1 MKKVLMT
8 LSIITLAILL
18 VACGT
23 ESNYTDDE
31 NRDEVEITHVVST
44 GGVENEAGTSY
55 NGGNI
60 ETKEVTEIFLTNPS
74 RVAIFSYDAL
84 DMLDVVG
91 IENTSISKIGVV
103 KSNLPSFLTHY
114 DSDDYENI
122 GTLFMPDFDA
132 LDLFNPQLIIIG
144 GRSSGAY
151 DALKSAYPNANILD
165 VSLTYGEYSEGLTR
179 NVDNLGKIFPS
190 VETTLDNE
198 LSEII
203 DDIAIIHE
211 VAKNYEALFILV
223 DGESLSFYGPSGRF
237 AVLHDEFGFVA
248 ADPQAEEGGAH
259 GNVVGYEYVAA
270 VDPEVLF
277 LLDRGSAIGGEG
289 SVDTVIENSLIAGTK
304 AGQNEEVYVLNG
316 EAWYIAAGG
325 FTSTQTMIDDL
336 SDFQS

>member
-1 MKKVLMT
+1 MKKILMT
-8 LSIITLAILL
+8 LSIITLAVLL

-31 NRDEVEITHVVST
+31 NRDEVEITHVVTT
-44 GGVENEAGTSY
+44 GAVENEEGTSFDY
-55 NGGNI
+55 TNS
-60 ETKEVTEIFLTNPS
+60 EEKEVTETFLTNPS

-91 IENTSISKIGVV
+91 IDNTSITKIGVV
-103 KSNLPSFLTHY
+103 KSNLPSFLSDY
-114 DSDDYENI
+114 DGDDYENI

-151 DALKSAYPNANILD
+151 DALKEAYPNADILD
-165 VSLTYGEYSEGLTR
+165 VSLTYGAYSEGLTR
-179 NVDNLGKIFPS
+179 NVDNLGKIFPD
-190 VETTLDNE
+190 VKTKLDAE
-198 LSEII
+198 LNALI
-203 DDIAIIHE
+203 DDMAIIHE
-211 VAKNYEALFILV
+211 VAKSYEALFILV
-223 DGESLSFYGPSGRF
+223 NGEALSFYGPNGRF
-237 AVLHDEFGFVA
+237 AILHDEFGFLA
-248 ADPQAEEGGAH
+248 ADPKAEEGGTH

-277 LLDRGSAIGGEG
+277 LMDRGSAVGGEET
-289 SVDTVIENSLIAGTK
+289 VDTVKENSLIAGTK
-304 AGQNEEVYVLNG
+304 AGQNNKIYELSG